1 MPCLMRVIW
10 LLRWLEDSVS
20 FSYFSFNLTALN
32 IAGIR
37 RGTGPAFRLGLYS
50 SNSFSNLFKTILNR
64 LLNRP
69 GQPLIAISDDDNL
82 FVEIVLVSSFCSN
95 YSRRVWPG
103 TNSIKVSHDVARA
116 RDWIPSKSSRPV
128 YIEIDPLKLCH
139 LCEWH
144 PGACCKDKLVGIKML
159 LQRFGANQRLFVRAL
174 QVHSSLSRH

>member
-69 GQPLIAISDDDNL
+69 GQPLIAISGDGTP
-82 FVEIVLVSSFCSN
+82 FVEIVFGEFILLELFAKGLTGNLFDQGIAWC
-95 YSRRVWPG
+95 G
-103 TNSIKVSHDVARA
+103 ARSWLDTVEKFPTCIY
-116 RDWIPSKSSRPV
+116 RNRPSKTLP
-128 YIEIDPLKLCH
+128 PL
-139 LCEWH
+139 WMT
-144 PGACCKDKLVGIKML
+144 PRSL
-159 LQRFGANQRLFVRAL
+159 L
-174 QVHSSLSRH
+174 